1 MIQKA
6 IHDDSNA
13 ISEALLAC
21 PINSPLEVEVLAGS
35 HVYRLR
41 TRLVGID
48 VPNVLLLRY
57 GADQSWQDA
66 RHVIEAGQ
74 PVVLRMVNEI
84 GQCQVLAFR
93 STLGVST
100 KVPRKW
106 LTVRFPEAIEAANMR
121 EQKRIRVNFGCYI
134 EFGDS
139 GEKLAMGDIIDLSSK
154 GCRIAT
160 SLERPIGDGANIHV
174 RFKGDHSHLSL
185 PGIVRNASYDAQ
197 GRVLHGIQFDGLSP
211 ELRAG
216 LTEVMLANY

>member
-6 IHDDSNA
+6 VHDDNA
-13 ISEALLAC
+13 KISEALLAC
-21 PINSPLEVEVLAGS
+21 PINSPLEIEVLAGS

-48 VPNVLLLRY
+48 VPNHLILKY
-57 GADQSWQDA
+57 GTDQSWADA
-66 RHVIEAGQ
+66 RHCIEAGQ

-93 STLGVST
+93 SMLGVST
-100 KVPRKW
+100 QAPKKW
-106 LTVRFPEAIEAANMR
+106 LTVKFPQAIEAANMR
-121 EQKRIRVNFGCYI
+121 QQKRIRVSFGCYI
-134 EFGDS
+134 EFGEN
-139 GEKLAMGDIIDLSSK
+139 GEKLAMGEINDLSSK
-154 GCRIAT
+154 GCRIA
-160 SLERPIGDGANIHV
+160 SFMQEPIADGSYIHV

-185 PGIVRNASYDAQ
+185 PGFVRNATTDNKGQ
-197 GRVLHGIQFDGLSP
+197 ILHGVQFDELSP